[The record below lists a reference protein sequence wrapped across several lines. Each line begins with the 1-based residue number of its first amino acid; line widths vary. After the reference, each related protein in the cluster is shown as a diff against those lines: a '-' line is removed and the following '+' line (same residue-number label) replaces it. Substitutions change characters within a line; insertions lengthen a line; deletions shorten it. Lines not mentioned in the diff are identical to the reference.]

1 MLRFKFTLI
10 VSILSLSAV
19 AFADNGFYLGAG
31 AGYGSIS
38 NNTVD
43 GFNFVDG
50 ASNKSG
56 GNMAGVI
63 YAGYDFN
70 RYVGL
75 QFDYNYIAN
84 VNYTTGVNS
93 STGVQGSLNANQQ
106 ILDLGII
113 GHLPFGLFANALSSL
128 SLFGKLAVGYTVENF
143 NSGSLSSSGSSPV
156 TIQIPNQSSS
166 VVPVIGGGI
175 EYGWNNVGLRAEYDY
190 VGNTVVT
197 NNNQSLMNSNDNLV
211 LLSVFYH
218 F

>member
-1 MLRFKFTLI
+1 MIRLKFVTFMSLL
-10 VSILSLSAV
+10 SIA
-19 AFADNGFYLGAG
+19 AFADGGLYLGFG
-31 AGYGSIS
+31 AGYGSIN

-50 ASNKSG
+50 TSNKSG
-56 GNMAGVI
+56 GNMAGGI

-70 RYVGL
+70 RYVGM

-84 VNYTTGVNS
+84 VSYNTGSNS
-93 STGVQGSLNANQQ
+93 STGVQGSINANQQ

-113 GHLPFGLFANALSSL
+113 GHLPFGLFANSLSGL

-143 NSGSLSSSGSSPV
+143 NGGNLVSSGSSPV
-156 TIQIPNQSSS
+156 TAQLPSQASSI
-166 VVPVIGGGI
+166 VPVIGGGV
-175 EYGWNNVGLRAEYDY
+175 EYGWSNVGLRAEYDY
-190 VGNTVVT
+190 IGNTVVT
-197 NNNQSLMNSNDNLV
+197 NNSQSLMNSNNNLV